1 MPSYLFPFEIHCKI
15 TIFFEQRVACPNFLG
30 IDCQFL
36 YFCNLQS
43 GILLEYYLHVWLS
56 ILQKT
61 NKTNKLYMDNTVK
74 YSEEDYKN
82 IILPVE
88 QEVWHPENIPYRYDL
103 WNIHYSYFAV
113 KDFWELTL
121 ELARENT
128 DIVDIFSFQD
138 CRCFRFFD
146 ESLRFNDLMSQYAK
160 IEGRNPT
167 LVKVE
172 NSAYLNLIAKL
183 NVTLDIPNGLSHYLL
198 LLN

>member
-1 MPSYLFPFEIHCKI
+1 MEEI
-15 TIFFEQRVACPNFLG
+15 
-30 IDCQFL
+30 
-36 YFCNLQS
+36 
-43 GILLEYYLHVWLS
+43 
-56 ILQKT
+56 
-61 NKTNKLYMDNTVK
+61 VK

-198 LLN
+198 LLNDSVLDIACATFSVFYHEDYSND